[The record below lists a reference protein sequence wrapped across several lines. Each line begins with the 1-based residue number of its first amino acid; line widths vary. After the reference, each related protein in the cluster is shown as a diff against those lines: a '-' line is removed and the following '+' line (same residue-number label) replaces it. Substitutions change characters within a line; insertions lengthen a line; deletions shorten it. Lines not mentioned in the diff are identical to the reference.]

1 MASGSNSKPAAN
13 SGCDRNF
20 APDGPALQRQTCLVC
35 HRFQKAEL
43 ALADGHDIPV
53 MQLLAV
59 DPDGVHEY
67 AVRAAEILDYDAASR

>member
-1 MASGSNSKPAAN
+1 
-13 SGCDRNF
+13 
-20 APDGPALQRQTCLVC
+20 VC

-67 AVRAAEILDYDAASR
+67 AVRAAEILDYYAASR